1 MPTIPRFDPPAFLTD
16 FDAIP
21 GHREGW
27 STFVSDAF
35 KGAIERVE
43 DQIGQGNCQYYNE
56 TTTPSDDPQDL
67 DIIWD
72 GFPKTL
78 IRQFGRNTALAMA
91 DGLDDAPVP
100 VPGFQSRIQ
109 DEYCEWRVTRD
120 PDTNKIIRVTF
131 TCEGPEYWA
140 SLAGGD
146 SIYGVNFGAIGDRD
160 VLLQMYREI
169 LGNQDVMME
178 DLFFPFPNSSF
189 YNPWNKWNTTE
200 GIVHL
205 QQINNTLGAEIVI
218 GADATLLR
226 TKGGNQVTEATQLIC
241 CGGFGGVN
249 RSSDPTI
256 GDEVNKLASAGF
268 AITLRNPVGIYF
280 HKFSTEGITKPG
292 PNNTRVPA
300 GNYWKPVR
308 GTFDPNA
315 ADPGDMTDKGT
326 MVVRAVYEV
335 PSGELGPAG
344 TQLTVSDLQISGSP
358 ITFGGQ
364 LAERLT
370 MKFIGRGTR
379 PGSFH
384 NAPIPCVM
392 KCCLEQLP
400 NGRSVLQLSDL
411 NDPCQDVFPAVAPA
425 PMVAVAAAVA
435 PLRIPRSRSPRV

>member
-1 MPTIPRFDPPAFLTD
+1 MPTIARFDPPAFLDD

-35 KGAIERVE
+35 QEAIERVE
-43 DQIGQGNCQYYNE
+43 AQIGRGNCQYYNE
-56 TTTPSDDPQDL
+56 IETPSDDPQDV

-72 GFPKTL
+72 GFPKAL
-78 IRQFGRNTALAMA
+78 VRQFGRRTALAMA
-91 DGLDDAPVP
+91 DGLDDAPVA
-100 VPGFQSRIQ
+100 GLQSRIQ

-146 SIYGVNFGAIGDRD
+146 SVYGNFGAIGNRD

-169 LGNQDVMME
+169 LGNPDVLME
-178 DLFFPFPNSSF
+178 DLFFPDGF

-200 GIVHL
+200 GLVHL
-205 QQINNTLGAEIVI
+205 QQQNNTLGAEIVI
-218 GADATLLR
+218 GADATILR
-226 TKGGNQVTEATQLIC
+226 KKGETRVTEATQLIC

-256 GDEVNKLASAGF
+256 GDEVNKLASAGL

-308 GTFDPNA
+308 GTFDANA
-315 ADPGDMTDKGT
+315 ADPGDMTDKAT

-335 PSGELGPAG
+335 PPGELGPDGA
-344 TQLTVSDLQISGSP
+344 QLTVGDLQIGGAP
-358 ITFGGQ
+358 LVFGGQ
-364 LAERLT
+364 LAEKLT

-379 PGSFH
+379 PGSFR
-384 NAPIPCVM
+384 NALMPCAA
-392 KCCLEQLP
+392 KCCLQQLP
-400 NGRSVLQLSDL
+400 NGRSTLRLAGIG
-411 NDPCQDVFPAVAPA
+411 DPCQDVFPAVAPA
-425 PMVAVAAAVA
+425 PLVAAVEAVAEA
-435 PLRIPRSRSPRV
+435 PVRIARSRAPRA

>member
-1 MPTIPRFDPPAFLTD
+1 MPTIPRFDPPAFLDD

-21 GHREGW
+21 GHRDGW
-27 STFVSDAF
+27 STFVSNAF
-35 KGAIERVE
+35 KEAIERVE
-43 DQIGQGNCQYYNE
+43 AQIGQGNCQYYDE
-56 TTTPSDDPQDL
+56 TKTPSEDPQDL

-78 IRQFGRNTALAMA
+78 VRQFGRRTALAIA
-91 DGLDDAPVP
+91 DGLDDAPVA
-100 VPGFQSRIQ
+100 GFQSRVQ

-120 PDTNKIIRVTF
+120 PDTNKILRVTF

-146 SIYGVNFGAIGDRD
+146 SIYGNFGAIGNRG

-178 DLFFPFPNSSF
+178 DLFFPNGF
-189 YNPWNKWNTTE
+189 YNPWNRWNTTE
-200 GIVHL
+200 GIAHL
-205 QQINNTLGAEIVI
+205 QQQNNTLGAEIVI
-218 GADATLLR
+218 GADATILR
-226 TKGGNQVTEATQLIC
+226 KKGENRVTEATQLIC

-256 GDEVNKLASAGF
+256 GDEVNKLASAGL

-280 HKFSTEGITKPG
+280 HKFSHEGITKPG

-308 GTFDPNA
+308 GKFDPHA
-315 ADPGDMTDKGT
+315 ADLGDMTDKST

-335 PSGELGPAG
+335 PPSELGPDGA
-344 TQLTVSDLQISGSP
+344 QLAVSDLQIGGTP

-364 LAERLT
+364 LAEKLT

-384 NAPIPCVM
+384 NAPIACEA
-392 KCCLEQLP
+392 KCCLQQLP
-400 NGRSVLQLSDL
+400 NGRSILQLAALEDS
-411 NDPCQDVFPAVAPA
+411 CEDVFPAVAPA
-425 PMVAVAAAVA
+425 PMIAAVTAA
-435 PLRIPRSRSPRV
+435 PLRIPRSRSPRP

>member
-1 MPTIPRFDPPAFLTD
+1 MPTIARFDPPAFLDD

-35 KGAIERVE
+35 QEAIERVE
-43 DQIGQGNCQYYNE
+43 AQIGRGNCQYYNE
-56 TTTPSDDPQDL
+56 IETPSDDPQDV

-72 GFPKTL
+72 GFPKAL
-78 IRQFGRNTALAMA
+78 VRQFGRRTALAMA
-91 DGLDDAPVP
+91 DGLDDAPVA
-100 VPGFQSRIQ
+100 GLQSRIQ

-146 SIYGVNFGAIGDRD
+146 SVYGNFGAIGNRD

-169 LGNQDVMME
+169 LGNPDVLME
-178 DLFFPFPNSSF
+178 DLFFPDGF

-200 GIVHL
+200 GLVHL
-205 QQINNTLGAEIVI
+205 QQQNNTLGAEIVI
-218 GADATLLR
+218 GADATILR
-226 TKGGNQVTEATQLIC
+226 KKGETRVTEATQLIC

-256 GDEVNKLASAGF
+256 GDEVNKLASAGL

-308 GTFDPNA
+308 GTFDANA
-315 ADPGDMTDKGT
+315 ADPGDMTDKAT

-335 PSGELGPAG
+335 PPGKLGPDGA
-344 TQLTVSDLQISGSP
+344 QLTVGDLQIGGP
-358 ITFGGQ
+358 PLVFGGQ
-364 LAERLT
+364 LAEKLT

-379 PGSFH
+379 PGSFR
-384 NAPIPCVM
+384 NALMPCAA
-392 KCCLEQLP
+392 KCCLQQLP
-400 NGRSVLQLSDL
+400 NGRSTLRLAGIG
-411 NDPCQDVFPAVAPA
+411 DPCQDVFPAVAPA
-425 PMVAVAAAVA
+425 PLVAAVEAVAEA
-435 PLRIPRSRSPRV
+435 PVRIARSRAPRA